1 MYIFV
6 PQGQPNAQSN
16 QENPFYNGFMDVI
29 NIASFLIGLQNL
41 DLNITAKDIDN
52 QTQAILDDLHG
63 YLDKQDKHLTEQ
75 DKHLL
80 SQDIRL
86 DRLER
91 LMYDKDMLAR
101 KESKR

>member
-6 PQGQPNAQSN
+6 PQENGQS
-16 QENPFYNGFMDVI
+16 ENNFRQNFIDFIGI
-29 NIASFLIGLQNL
+29 LSFIIGLQNL
-41 DLNITAKDIDN
+41 DLNITANDIDN

-80 SQDIRL
+80 AQDIRL
-86 DRLER
+86 DRLEKMIYNR
-91 LMYDKDMLAR
+91 DIQAR
-101 KESKR
+101 KESSK